1 MLLYLSGHSRPD
13 IIHNVHQ
20 CARFTFNPKL
30 SHKRAL
36 IQIAKYLK
44 ATGNRGLIVDP
55 DKSPFALTATLTLTL
70 QVSGDINHPLIP
82 TVFTA
87 VQVMSSHL
95 QAVPFFGA
103 VD

>member
-13 IIHNVHQ
+13 ITHNVHQ
-20 CARFTFNPKL
+20 CTRFTFNPKL

-82 TVFTA
+82 AKFTA